1 LNNEYFNVCTPGTVK
16 QLLVKF
22 EDELWGTWGN
32 QSGGMPVDKN
42 AILNLKTKQNHIIKK
57 PIQYST

>member
-1 LNNEYFNVCTPGTVK
+1 MYINVCTVK
-16 QLLVKF
+16 QLQVKF
-22 EDELWGTWGN
+22 EDELWGIWGN
-32 QSGGMPVDKN
+32 QAGGMPVDKN